1 MKTGELRMKS
11 PDELR
16 HELSETEARLFNL
29 RMDLATRKSTAHH
42 EVRAARRHVAR
53 LYTLLAEAERG
64 KEVSDA

>member
-1 MKTGELRMKS
+1 MKTSELRMKS

-16 HELSETEARLFNL
+16 HELSETEGKLFNL

-42 EVRAARRHVAR
+42 EVRAARRQIAR

-64 KEVSDA
+64 KEAPDA